1 MQLIGK
7 RLLAA
12 DDRSRLMLWDSSL
25 LGFNI
30 FMMYNASSATV
41 AALFDYMLIE

>member
-25 LGFNI
+25 LGFSI

-41 AALFDYMLIE
+41 AALFDCMLIE